1 MHGNFFEINTMH
13 SKLEDMNFINDFIYG
28 IYCMSNLDKIELRRV
43 QALQGERSFTLVFP
57 KEFATELGVGK
68 GDFLKCQVDKNRL
81 IVEKVNP

>member
-1 MHGNFFEINTMH
+1 
-13 SKLEDMNFINDFIYG
+13 
-28 IYCMSNLDKIELRRV
+28 MSNLDKIELRKV

-68 GDFLKCQVDKNRL
+68 GDFLKCKVDKNRP

>member
-1 MHGNFFEINTMH
+1 MRI
-13 SKLEDMNFINDFIYG
+13 S
-28 IYCMSNLDKIELRRV
+28 CMSNIDKIELRKV

-57 KEFATELGVGK
+57 KEFAIELGVGK

>member
-1 MHGNFFEINTMH
+1 MR
-13 SKLEDMNFINDFIYG
+13 
-28 IYCMSNLDKIELRRV
+28 IYCMSNLLRRV

-68 GDFLKCQVDKNRL
+68 SDFLKCQVDKNRL

>member
-1 MHGNFFEINTMH
+1 M
-13 SKLEDMNFINDFIYG
+13 SVYA
-28 IYCMSNLDKIELRRV
+28 IYCMYSPEKIELRRV
-43 QALQGERSFTLVFP
+43 QGLQGERSFTLVFP